1 MTGESVRV
9 CLVCSAGGHFYELY
23 CLREAWKEYDSFWVT
38 FASLDT
44 QYVLKNARAY
54 TAYSPTNRSIK
65 NLVRNLV
72 LAWRI
77 LLKERP
83 QVIVSTGAGVCVPFF
98 LISRLRRIKTVYIES
113 LARIHKLSL
122 TGRMV
127 YPLSDEFIVQWPELA
142 ERLRK
147 ATFRGQLL

>member
-1 MTGESVRV
+1 MTREPMMV

-23 CLREAWKEYDSFWVT
+23 CLREAWKAHDCFWVT

-44 QYVLKNARAY
+44 EYVLRNERTYAAH
-54 TAYSPTNRSIK
+54 SPTNRSLK
-65 NLVRNLV
+65 NLFRNLI
-72 LAWRI
+72 LAWKI
-77 LLKERP
+77 LLREKP

-98 LISRLRRIKTVYIES
+98 LISRLRGIKTVYIES

-127 YPLSDEFIVQWPELA
+127 YPLADEFIVQWPELA
-142 ERLRK
+142 ERLGK
-147 ATFRGQLL
+147 AKFRGQLL